1 MENKDFAFTKTNFI
15 LIGISMLVVVI
26 GFLMM
31 IGASSDVSKFDADI
45 FSSVRTKVA
54 PVVCFIG
61 FVSIIGG
68 IMYHKKNKE

>member
-1 MENKDFAFTKTNFI
+1 MENKDFAFSKTNFM
-15 LIGISMLVVVI
+15 LIGVSMLIVVV

-31 IGASSDVSKFDADI
+31 IGASSNETQFDADI
-45 FSSVRTKVA
+45 FSAMRTKVA

-61 FVSIIGG
+61 FVSIVGG